1 MYSRMTKVSNA
12 GYLEVDK
19 RVKVFIYHK
28 KKTITV
34 RWPMLIRL
42 TRAIIA
48 LYVNKYQIIMLYTWN
63 QHNVLCQLK
72 LNKNSFL
79 RSPQKTEEKSLKKFF

>member
-1 MYSRMTKVSNA
+1 MYSRVTKVSNA

-34 RWPMLIRL
+34 R
-42 TRAIIA
+42 
-48 LYVNKYQIIMLYTWN
+48 
-63 QHNVLCQLK
+63 
-72 LNKNSFL
+72 
-79 RSPQKTEEKSLKKFF
+79 